1 MDWILVFMDFI
12 GILGFIIACIYA
24 WKNYYLTKFASPM
37 WFIFGMAMALG
48 AFFAFA
54 TLLDISGFYSEV
66 MDEVIDCLFCIM
78 IGILV
83 VFSIISR
90 GSEIKPM

>member
-1 MDWILVFMDFI
+1 MNLILILMDFI

-48 AFFAFA
+48 AFWAFA
-54 TLLDISGFYSEV
+54 TLLNISGFYPVVMNEV
-66 MDEVIDCLFCIM
+66 KDCLFCVM

-83 VFSIISR
+83 IFSIISNK
-90 GSEIKPM
+90 SEIKPI

>member
-1 MDWILVFMDFI
+1 MNLILIFVDFI

-24 WKNYYLTKFASPM
+24 YRNYHLTRFASQV

-48 AFFAFA
+48 ALWASA
-54 TLLDISGFYSEV
+54 TLFNISDFYPLFMNEAR
-66 MDEVIDCLFCIM
+66 DCLFCIM

-83 VFSIISR
+83 VFSIISNK
-90 GSEIKPM
+90 SEIKPI